1 MKFIRDII
9 NEKRHSAQ
17 AQTPPADDTLLEP
30 QDAQSD
36 ALDLGAYL
44 QAPATAKNPLPP
56 IADLDALERA
66 FDSDDYAGENHED
79 ENFDADGYEDDGYED
94 DDYEDD
100 SLTADA
106 TAEQEPSLDP
116 MDALF
121 AQKVAPGEDAAS
133 DDDQDADYEDD
144 AAGFFAGAPTA
155 SDEPEEEADDF
166 EEDAPEAS
174 TVTTTASIADLRR
187 AMAAERTSRRH
198 EVSADMSVARA
209 VPGAPV
215 QMPAPAP
222 GRGSSRSGRV
232 KTRLLG
238 FTPGTEEST
247 DPMARAEKAGQ
258 SEFAVGWVV
267 VIEGPGRG
275 ASFTLFDGVS
285 KIGRGTSQAVSLNF
299 GDNSISRE
307 NHVSIAYDGE
317 LNQFFIG
324 HSGKANLVRVN
335 NKPLLSTEEIRNGDT
350 IRVGETTL
358 RLIALC
364 GEEFS
369 WNKPAEKDARYA

>member
-17 AQTPPADDTLLEP
+17 AEKPPADDALLEP

-44 QAPATAKNPLPP
+44 QAPATAETPLPP
-56 IADLDALERA
+56 IADLDALERE
-66 FDSDDYAGENHED
+66 FDGDDYAGEDFADED
-79 ENFDADGYEDDGYED
+79 FDDDGYADDGYADDGYE
-94 DDYEDD
+94 EDD
-100 SLTADA
+100 LNADT
-106 TAEQEPSLDP
+106 TAEQEQSPDP

-121 AQKVAPGEDAAS
+121 AQKVAPGDEAAS
-133 DDDQDADYEDD
+133 DDDQDEVYEDD

-155 SDEPEEEADDF
+155 SDETEEEADAF
-166 EEDAPEAS
+166 EEDAPEAAAD
-174 TVTTTASIADLRR
+174 TTTASIAELRR
-187 AMAAERTSRRH
+187 AMAAERTAPRH
-198 EVSADMSVARA
+198 EVSAEMSVAQA
-209 VPGAPV
+209 VSGAPV

-238 FTPGTEEST
+238 FTPGTAEST

-275 ASFTLFDGVS
+275 ASFTLYDGVS
-285 KIGRGTSQAVSLNF
+285 KVGRGTTQAVSLNF

-364 GEEFS
+364 GEDFS
-369 WNKPAEKDARYA
+369 WDKPAEKDAKYA